1 MEVGLI
7 IQFGLLDGFTD
18 ESSSRKMQNSIDR
31 IFGEGACEVVGI
43 ADVAFKSRC
52 AFDESA
58 MSGRKVIEDERL
70 KSRFFEG
77 FDGVTPDITGTTRNQ
92 DHEANPRK

>member
-18 ESSSRKMQNSIDR
+18 ESSSRKMQNSVDR

-58 MSGRKVIEDERL
+58 MSCRKIIEDERL
-70 KSRFFEG
+70 KYRFFVG
-77 FDGVTPDITGTTRNQ
+77 LVVWAPDIHGARRNQ
-92 DHEANPRK
+92 VTAATP